1 MILQQNYDGIRVRNN
16 FEESGQYYNITSLTV
31 SSTQQVRILLVSI
44 PTWWIMHEVNN
55 GPKDVSAHFLQLLDD
70 VI

>member
-31 SSTQQVRILLVSI
+31 SSTQQVRTYTIG
-44 PTWWIMHEVNN
+44 VNTN
-55 GPKDVSAHFLQLLDD
+55 MVNHAWSK
-70 VI
+70 

>member
-16 FEESGQYYNITSLTV
+16 FEDSGQYYNITSLTV

-55 GPKDVSAHFLQLLDD
+55 RSKDVSAHFLQLLDD